1 MSNDLFGNL
10 GFGGGKDGGFPGF
23 PGGFG
28 AGKGGGN
35 GRGSSGRAGGNGK
48 LPLPKIKFKKPGP
61 LGIAIGVIVVLV
73 VLLLVA
79 STVWTEILWYRQTGY
94 LRVLLTQWIAAGGM
108 FIVAFLIAW
117 AILAVNLQISYRNR
131 PEMGTIASSIRSYR
145 STITR
150 YHRGIFLGIPAL
162 IALFLAT
169 GMAASWRQ
177 VL

>member
-10 GFGGGKDGGFPGF
+10 GFGGGKGGGFRGF

-28 AGKGGGN
+28 AGK
-35 GRGSSGRAGGNGK
+35 AGGNGGGGSRGGEGGARP
-48 LPLPKIKFKKPGP
+48 PLPQIKFKKPGP
-61 LGIAIGVIVVLV
+61 LGIAIGVIVLLV

-79 STVWTEILWYRQTGY
+79 SRVWTEILWYRQTGY

-117 AILAVNLQISYRNR
+117 AIVALNLQIAYRNR

-145 STITR
+145 STLTR
-150 YHRGIFLGIPAL
+150 HHRGIFLGIPAL

-169 GMAASWRQ
+169 GMAAS
-177 VL
+177 